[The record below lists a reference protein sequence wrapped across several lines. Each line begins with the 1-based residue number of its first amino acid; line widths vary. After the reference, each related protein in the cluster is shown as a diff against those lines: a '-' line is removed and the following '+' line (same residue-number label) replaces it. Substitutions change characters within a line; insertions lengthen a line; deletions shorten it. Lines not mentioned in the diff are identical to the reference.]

1 MSDDA
6 TQPEAT
12 DPLVI
17 LGTGL
22 AGYTLAKELRKLDD
36 DMPLTLITADGG
48 ESYSKPMLS
57 NGFAKAK
64 TAVELAM
71 ADAATMAE
79 QLGARILTRTRV
91 TGIRPETR
99 SLQLEGATSLPYQR
113 LILALGADPVRLPLE
128 GDGAEQVL
136 SVNDL
141 EDYARFRHALQ
152 GRRRIMILGA
162 GLIGCEFANDLLDAG
177 FEVVI
182 ADLTDQPLG
191 RLLPRESGA
200 ALRKAL
206 ADVGVDWHLG
216 TGAERVDRLGE
227 GYRITLSNGEKLDAD
242 VVFSAVGLRPR
253 TQLAVEAGLAVN
265 RGILANR
272 LLQTSDPRICALGDC
287 AEVSGLVLPYVM
299 PLMHAA
305 RALAQTLCG
314 KPTELRY
321 PAMPVV
327 VKTPAHPVV
336 VAPPPNGAEGTWLV
350 DVDQQGT
357 RGRFL
362 DVDGALLGFALTGDR
377 VTEKQALTK
386 LLPPVLP

>member
-1 MSDDA
+1 VSDDP

-17 LGTGL
+17 VGTGL

-36 DMPLTLITADGG
+36 DIPLTLITADGG

-64 TAVELAM
+64 TAVELVM
-71 ADAATMAE
+71 ADAPTMAE
-79 QLGARILTRTRV
+79 QLGARILTRARV
-91 TGIRPETR
+91 SGIHPETR
-99 SLQLEGATSLPYQR
+99 RLQLEGATSLPYHR

-141 EDYARFRHALQ
+141 EDYARFRYALQ

-177 FEVVI
+177 FEVVV

-206 ADVGVDWHLG
+206 TELGVDWHLG

-242 VVFSAVGLRPR
+242 VVLSAVGLRPR
-253 TQLAVEAGLAVN
+253 TQLAAEAGLAVN

-272 LLQTSDPRICALGDC
+272 LLQTSDPHIYALGDC

-305 RALAQTLCG
+305 RALAQTLSG

-336 VAPPPNGAEGTWLV
+336 VAPPPNGTEGTWLV

-362 DVDGALLGFALTGDR
+362 DAEGALLGFALTGDR
-377 VTEKQALTK
+377 VAEKQAITK